1 MLVIVIVYL
10 AFGVWAAG
18 YLIGWRNSLQRD
30 ADISDWLLLVTASVS
45 LGPIMLAAVYFNGM
59 MDKHPWTF
67 YLRTH
72 HGE

>member
-59 MDKHPWTF
+59 MKHPWTF

>member
-1 MLVIVIVYL
+1 MLLIIYL

-18 YLIGWRNSLQRD
+18 YLIGWRNSIKKRI
-30 ADISDWLLLVTASVS
+30 ADISNWLLLVIISVI

-59 MDKHPWTF
+59 MKHPWTF
-67 YLRTH
+67 HLDH